1 MAGIEDLDTFKLEII
16 SKSEQIATESEVAA
30 NRMRAIRVLQGYG
43 EMALP
48 SLKRV
53 IEIGRSE
60 DEILQAMEAVTAV
73 LQVME
78 ADSIGG

>member
-16 SKSEQIATESEVAA
+16 SKSEGIATESEVAA

>member
-1 MAGIEDLDTFKLEII
+1 MTGIEDLDSFKLDII
-16 SKSEQIATESEVAA
+16 SRSEGIATESEVVA

-48 SLKRV
+48 ALKRV

-60 DEILQAMEAVTAV
+60 DEILQAMEAATVI

-78 ADSIGG
+78 VN